1 MNLFHNRAR
10 YRVRQTTEKDIWT
23 RWWSDHIWQRY
34 ALSLVC
40 VGLTSLIGT
49 FTQRYLSSVNLLMLY
64 LLNVVLVALYL
75 GRGPSILASVV
86 GILAFDFLFV
96 PPHRTLAFTDAGYLL
111 TFIVHLVVGLVI
123 STMTSQAREQA
134 LSARQREA
142 ETAALYALSRDLA
155 VIEDVEAIIQ
165 AIVTHTGE
173 TFNRTVVVLLPDE
186 ESPQTL
192 IAHPE
197 CPEFVLDDLEMS
209 AAAQVFNSGASAGCG
224 TNMFPNAQ
232 AYYLPLKTARGMVG
246 VLGVKAD
253 RSAEPLT
260 ANERRLLETFASQ
273 SALALERAQLAKATH
288 QLQVLQVT
296 ERLQS
301 ALLSS
306 ISHDLRTPLV
316 TITGALSTLDED
328 EAILDDATRRNIV
341 RTARDESERLNRLVE
356 NLLNM
361 TRLEADAL
369 YLAFQSGDV
378 EDAIGSALEQLGRR
392 LQDRTISVTIPD
404 TLPLVPMDFVLIV
417 QALVNIVDNALKYSP
432 PDTPVEI
439 SARRLD
445 TEVQIQVRDRGV
457 GIPPDDLEHVFDK
470 FYRVH
475 RPDSTTG
482 TGLGLAIAKG
492 IVEAHGGRIWAEN
505 HPEGGTVITLTLPA
519 GPEKPR
525 RRTKRTGRKR

>member
-1 MNLFHNRAR
+1 MHAKWRLDRA
-10 YRVRQTTEKDIWT
+10 
-23 RWWSDHIWQRY
+23 WQRY
-34 ALSLVC
+34 ALSLVF
-40 VGLTSLIGT
+40 VVLASLIGT
-49 FTQRYLSSVNLLMLY
+49 FTQRYLSSINLLMLY
-64 LLNVVLVALYL
+64 LLSVVLVALYL

-86 GILAFDFLFV
+86 GVLAFDFFFV
-96 PPHRTLAFTDAGYLL
+96 PPHLRLAFTDAGYLL
-111 TFIVHLVVGLVI
+111 TFVVHLVVGLVV

-134 LSARQREA
+134 RSARQREA

-155 VIEDVEAIIQ
+155 VIEELQAIIE
-165 AIVTHTGE
+165 AVVTHTGQ
-173 TFNRTVVVLLPDE
+173 TFGRTVVVLLPDE

-192 IAHPE
+192 IAHPQHH
-197 CPEFVLDDLEMS
+197 EFTLDDLEAA
-209 AAAQVFNSGASAGCG
+209 AAAQVFSSGVSAGRG
-224 TNMFPNAQ
+224 TNTFPDAR

-246 VLGVKAD
+246 VLGVKAE

-260 ANERRLLETFASQ
+260 ADERRLLETFASQ
-273 SALALERAQLAKATH
+273 SALAIERAQLAEAAR

-301 ALLSS
+301 ALLNS

-328 EAILDDATRRNIV
+328 EAILDEATRRNIV
-341 RTARDESERLNRLVE
+341 RTAREESERLNRLVE

-369 YLAFQSGDV
+369 YVTQQSGDV

-392 LQDRTISVTIPD
+392 LQDRTVSITIPD
-404 TLPLVPMDFVLIV
+404 KLPLVPMDFVLIV
-417 QALVNIVDNALKYSP
+417 QALVNIVDNALKYSS

-439 SARRLD
+439 GARRLD
-445 TEVQIQVRDRGV
+445 TEVEIRVRDYGV
-457 GIPPDDLEHVFDK
+457 GIPPEDLEHVFDK

-492 IVEAHGGRIWAEN
+492 IIEVHGGRIWAEN
-505 HPEGGTVITLTLPA
+505 CPDGGTIVTLTLPA

-525 RRTKRTGRKR
+525 RRKRISRK

>member
-1 MNLFHNRAR
+1 MWTKWRLDRA
-10 YRVRQTTEKDIWT
+10 
-23 RWWSDHIWQRY
+23 WQRY
-34 ALSLVC
+34 ALSLVF
-40 VGLTSLIGT
+40 VVLVSLIGT
-49 FTQRYLSSVNLLMLY
+49 VTQRYLSFTNLLMLY

-86 GILAFDFLFV
+86 GVLAFDLFFV
-96 PPHRTLAFTDAGYLL
+96 PPHLRLAVTDAGYLL
-111 TFIVHLVVGLVI
+111 TCVVYLIVGLVV

-134 LSARQREA
+134 RSARRREA

-155 VIEDVEAIIQ
+155 VIEDLQAIIE
-165 AIVTHTGE
+165 AVVTHTAQ
-173 TFNRTVVVLLPDE
+173 TFGRTVVVLLPNE
-186 ESPQTL
+186 ESPPTL

-197 CPEFVLDDLEMS
+197 HHGFTLDDLE
-209 AAAQVFNSGASAGCG
+209 ATTAAQVFSSGVPAGCG
-224 TNMFPNAQ
+224 TNTFPDAQ

-246 VLGVKAD
+246 VLGAKAE

-260 ANERRLLETFASQ
+260 ADEQRLLETFASQ
-273 SALALERAQLAKATH
+273 SALAIERAQLAEAAR
-288 QLQVLQVT
+288 QLQVLQVM

-301 ALLSS
+301 ALLNS

-328 EAILDDATRRNIV
+328 EAILDEATRRNIV
-341 RTARDESERLNRLVE
+341 RTAREESERLNRLVE

-369 YLAFQSGDV
+369 CITQQSGDV

-392 LQDRTISVTIPD
+392 LQDRAVSITIPD
-404 TLPLVPMDFVLIV
+404 KLPLVPMDFVLIV
-417 QALVNIVDNALKYSP
+417 QALVNIVDNALKYSS

-439 SARRLD
+439 DARRLD
-445 TEVQIQVRDRGV
+445 TEVEIRVRDYGV
-457 GIPPDDLEHVFDK
+457 GIPPEDLEHVFDK
-470 FYRVH
+470 FYRVR

-492 IVEAHGGRIWAEN
+492 IIEAHGGRIWAEN
-505 HPEGGTVITLTLPA
+505 CPDGGTIVTLTLPA

-525 RRTKRTGRKR
+525 RRKRTSRK